1 MKLQI
6 YLGLVTLI
14 FLWAYSTPA
23 NGYNVICYFSSWAI
37 YRNFSG
43 KFDVSDIDPHLCTH
57 VNFAFVELY
66 EDGSLYIVDPWE
78 SNDVNNGGYYEGFK
92 QLKNMKNT
100 NPGLKVLLSL
110 GGWNE
115 GSKNFSIVAADPSK
129 RQRLARECLAL
140 IEEYGYDGID
150 IDWEY
155 PTLRDGSHPEDKDN
169 FVEMLKDFQ
178 DIMKPKGLLLTAAVA
193 GAVDKIESA
202 YHVEEVAKYLDMIN
216 VMTYDYHGAFDNLV
230 GHVSPLHASSKDYEH
245 GRNATYTVATGLEY
259 WLYKNADPSKINLGL
274 PTYGRTFTLADRTK
288 TELYSEVLGPG
299 ERGLY
304 TGIRGSLGYHEICEF
319 YSGSD
324 STYYWDDE
332 QKVPHRV
339 WEDQWAGYDDQRSIQ
354 YKVDFAVSHN
364 LAGVLIWSLDT
375 DDFRGECGRKYPL
388 SYAAKERLMYHEAK
402 KKNKE

>member
-78 SNDVNNGGYYEGFK
+78 SNDKNDGGYYEGFK
-92 QLKNMKNT
+92 QLKNLKNT

-115 GSKNFSIVAADPSK
+115 GSKNFSIVAANPSK

-202 YHVEEVAKYLDMIN
+202 YH
-216 VMTYDYHGAFDNLV
+216 
-230 GHVSPLHASSKDYEH
+230 
-245 GRNATYTVATGLEY
+245 ATGLEY
-259 WLYKNADPSKINLGL
+259 WLYKNADSSKINLGL

-402 KKNKE
+402 KKNNK